1 MTRNESIWRHIDGWT
16 ILLFL
21 LIAVCG
27 WLNIYSACFSY
38 ETEEVAGLFDLST
51 RSGKQILWFGI
62 SVVVGVILLLIDSK
76 AYEFLAYFL
85 YALIFI
91 LLLVTP
97 IVAHDV
103 KGSLS
108 WIRIGSFQLQPAE
121 FAKAIIALAVA
132 KYMGRYEYQLRS
144 WRDLLIP
151 LALIGLPMLIII
163 GLQRETGSALV
174 LTSFLLMFYR
184 QGMTGWVLIAVALC
198 ALLFIIV
205 IRFSFYPAAILLGV
219 LYILG
224 LWRIWRQKRIYKWW
238 LTIALFVCLAY
249 CGLCKI
255 AFQHVLKDHQRE
267 RIELLLGMIDAP
279 DGIGYNTNQSLIAI
293 GSGGWL
299 GKGYLHGTQTSL
311 HFVPEQYTD
320 FIFCTVGEEWGF
332 IGSFFVLLLYGILI
346 LRLIFLAERQREMFS
361 RIFAYSVVGIFFF
374 HVAINIG
381 MVLGLLPVIGI
392 PLPFFSYGGSSF
404 LGFTILLFILLKL
417 DAARITKMR

>member
-21 LIAVCG
+21 LIAFCG

-255 AFQHVLKDHQRE
+255 AFQHVLQDHQRE

-279 DGIGYNTNQSLIAI
+279 NGIGYNTNQSLIAI

-299 GKGYLHGTQTSL
+299 GKGYLRGTQTSL